1 MLPII
6 AIIAISG
13 GNTASII
20 SITSVVVST
29 MTSTTTA
36 IACGVTATATV
47 ISGGIIYTIYSL
59 KQEEKNEAEQNLN
72 QLPFNR
78 IETTNL
84 LEQIPRF
91 YPITTFVND
100 DEKSILFFNNDTTSH
115 EQRFECLKQNL
126 EKFSDQI
133 KKFENSLKNDHKKV
147 EEFEL
152 KFTAQIVL
160 KGLEICSQKLKLAPS
175 ENENHKSTLH
185 SIILEFNSLLQKLS
199 TTVSQTRIKTSAFSL
214 AHQIHLI
221 QQTYHHLPNKGSI
234 TLFASDGSKAFE
246 EDMNFIRDVSDH
258 PKCTDDIRIASLK
271 ILKNKNESYLLGSNQ
286 KTDELINF
294 SLQYSKNNYDDNAY
308 CQLFADFCHETE
320 NIIPPD
326 QLQSYLNQNK
336 RNRIS
341 TSI

>member
-36 IACGVTATATV
+36 IVCGVTATATV

-100 DEKSILFFNNDTTSH
+100 DE
-115 EQRFECLKQNL
+115 E
-126 EKFSDQI
+126 
-133 KKFENSLKNDHKKV
+133 
-147 EEFEL
+147 
-152 KFTAQIVL
+152 
-160 KGLEICSQKLKLAPS
+160 
-175 ENENHKSTLH
+175 
-185 SIILEFNSLLQKLS
+185 
-199 TTVSQTRIKTSAFSL
+199 
-214 AHQIHLI
+214 
-221 QQTYHHLPNKGSI
+221 
-234 TLFASDGSKAFE
+234 
-246 EDMNFIRDVSDH
+246 
-258 PKCTDDIRIASLK
+258 
-271 ILKNKNESYLLGSNQ
+271 
-286 KTDELINF
+286 
-294 SLQYSKNNYDDNAY
+294 
-308 CQLFADFCHETE
+308 
-320 NIIPPD
+320 
-326 QLQSYLNQNK
+326 
-336 RNRIS
+336 
-341 TSI
+341 